1 MLTAHQLVASVG
13 RVSGVGVLVA
23 PPSRAAKFLGVKRQ
37 LLAAYSVGYQ
47 AQIVESSKHWP
58 SCYGLHRFIK
68 SEYQHKQLC
77 RLCCRTQLALG
88 F

>member
-23 PPSRAAKFLGVKRQ
+23 PPSRAAKFWGANRQ

-47 AQIVESSKHWP
+47 AQIVESSKH
-58 SCYGLHRFIK
+58 
-68 SEYQHKQLC
+68 
-77 RLCCRTQLALG
+77 
-88 F
+88 